1 MPLPVHPAE
10 AAAPAAGALLDIRQ
24 QTQQQRSAQPQQQ
37 QQLQQQRG
45 AAAPLAALPNATNL
59 PAAAAPGLCSA
70 SKQLLAYSPEQ
81 MLALSNKAL
90 AELLKG
96 CGLKVGGRKED
107 LVRRL
112 MEHQRRVRK
121 AASGGGAAAPRTAG
135 AART

>member
-1 MPLPVHPAE
+1 M
-10 AAAPAAGALLDIRQ
+10 
-24 QTQQQRSAQPQQQ
+24 
-37 QQLQQQRG
+37 
-45 AAAPLAALPNATNL
+45 LPNATNL
-59 PAAAAPGLCSA
+59 PAAAAAPGLCRA

-121 AASGGGAAAPRTAG
+121 AASGGGAAAPRTA
-135 AART
+135 ART

>member
-1 MPLPVHPAE
+1 
-10 AAAPAAGALLDIRQ
+10 
-24 QTQQQRSAQPQQQ
+24 
-37 QQLQQQRG
+37 
-45 AAAPLAALPNATNL
+45 
-59 PAAAAPGLCSA
+59 
-70 SKQLLAYSPEQ
+70 

-112 MEHQRRVRK
+112 IEHQRRVRK
-121 AASGGGAAAPRTAG
+121 AAAGGAGGAASRTAG